1 MPEFKTPS
9 VTIEQL
15 RKRYDSLNNA
25 KITAEAHYKT
35 AKTDLDE
42 LKATAKADYGTDDL
56 ESLRAKLKEMEAEND
71 RKLAEYQ
78 RHLDTIDAELKE
90 VNQKFN
96 QREEP
101 K

>member
-1 MPEFKTPS
+1 M
-9 VTIEQL
+9 
-15 RKRYDSLNNA
+15 R
-25 KITAEAHYKT
+25 
-35 AKTDLDE
+35 
-42 LKATAKADYGTDDL
+42 
-56 ESLRAKLKEMEAEND
+56 KLKEMEAEND

>member
-15 RKRYDSLNNA
+15 RKRYDGLNNA

-56 ESLRAKLKEMEAEND
+56 ESLCAS
-71 RKLAEYQ
+71 
-78 RHLDTIDAELKE
+78 
-90 VNQKFN
+90 
-96 QREEP
+96 
-101 K
+101 